1 MSQIPTAEPVAG
13 KGPEEEASRRH
24 YDRWRAVYSRSRL
37 LASLQRKALAQL
49 DPRAD
54 DRLLDVACGAGKLVR
69 AAAPDVERAVGVD
82 LSPGMIEEARWR
94 TAAEAPDAADRIE
107 FVVGSSDQLPFADG
121 EFTALVTTTALHHF
135 PAPAA
140 SVREMARVLAPGGRL
155 LIGDSVRDMPPA
167 KLGDAFLRRFEKG
180 HVGLQDRRGIERLV
194 GGAGLVVVS
203 SRLVW
208 LGLYAFVA
216 AAKGGAQDPG
226 ETANSR

>member
-1 MSQIPTAEPVAG
+1 MSAAKQAP
-13 KGPEEEASRRH
+13 EEASRRH

-37 LASLQRKALAQL
+37 LASLQRKALADL
-49 DPRAD
+49 DLRAD
-54 DRLLDVACGAGKLVR
+54 DRLLDLACGAGKLVR
-69 AAAPDVERAVGVD
+69 AAAPQVERAIGLD
-82 LSPGMIEEARWR
+82 LSPEMIEEARRR
-94 TAAEAPDAADRIE
+94 TAAEAPDAADRIQ

-155 LIGDSVRDMPPA
+155 LIGDAVRDMPPA
-167 KLGDAFLRRFEKG
+167 ALGDAFLRRFEKG

-194 GGAGLVVVS
+194 ADAELEVVS

-208 LGLYAFVA
+208 LRLYAFVA
-216 AAKGGAQDPG
+216 GAKPGTQDPG
-226 ETANSR
+226 ETADSR